1 MDGFAY
7 AGEALTGR
15 FIGAKNNQS
24 LQKAIKYLL
33 IWGAILAFSFTAIF
47 FATGDKILYILTDNA
62 NIIKD
67 SMKYIHWTI
76 LIPIAGFAAF
86 LFDGIYIGA
95 TASKAMRNIV
105 VISTMLFFVIYYL
118 FETKLGNHSLWI
130 ALLLFLTLRSIL
142 MWSLN
147 QKVLGLRKN

>member
-1 MDGFAY
+1 
-7 AGEALTGR
+7 
-15 FIGAKNNQS
+15 
-24 LQKAIKYLL
+24 
-33 IWGAILAFSFTAIF
+33 
-47 FATGDKILYILTDNA
+47 
-62 NIIKD
+62 
-67 SMKYIHWTI
+67 

-105 VISTMLFFVIYYL
+105 VISTMLFFAIYYL
-118 FETKLGNHSLWI
+118 FATKLGNNSLWI